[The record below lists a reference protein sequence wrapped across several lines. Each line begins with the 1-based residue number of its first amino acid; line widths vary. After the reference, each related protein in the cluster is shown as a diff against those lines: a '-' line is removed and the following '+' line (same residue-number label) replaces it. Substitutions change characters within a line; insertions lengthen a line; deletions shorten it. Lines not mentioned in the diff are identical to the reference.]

1 MLKFSLIRQSML
13 QLAIVAAP
21 ALLAIPTNGWSAPPA
36 AGHAHAEKGPH
47 GGPLLE
53 LGDEEY
59 HIEVMVDEKA
69 NTLTLYVLDSAA
81 KAAVPTDA
89 KEAVINLKHAG
100 KPEQFKLPA
109 AKLKTD
115 PMGLASSFQVKNEE
129 LIHDLH
135 HKNNDARLSLK
146 IKGKSYTAKLD
157 LKHDHDHKD

>member
-1 MLKFSLIRQSML
+1 MLNFSLTRQSHL
-13 QLAIVAAP
+13 DRILFAAFAFLTAATLTLA
-21 ALLAIPTNGWSAPPA
+21 APPA
-36 AGHAHAEKGPH
+36 EKHAHPEKGPH

-59 HIEVMVDEKA
+59 HIEVKIDEKA
-69 NTLTLYVLDSAA
+69 NTLTLYLLDAAA
-81 KAAVPTDA
+81 KAAVPTEA

-109 AKLKTD
+109 VRLKTD
-115 PMGLASSFQVKNEE
+115 PTGMASSFQLKDDE

-146 IKGKSYTAKLD
+146 IKGKSYTAKFD